1 MNNKLFVDID
11 ALTNKF
17 NAKVNGA
24 MDKLQNFGD
33 KATMVGGA
41 LSIAITLP
49 VLLAA
54 RQAIAAASNVEEAQ
68 NKVNVA
74 FKTSSGVIHEFAK
87 DSLTNF
93 GISSGAAL
101 DAAALFG
108 DMATSMGINTGQAA
122 EMSKTLVGLAGDL
135 SSFKNIRIDVAETAL
150 KSIFTGETESLKGLG
165 IVMTEANLKAFA
177 LSEGIQKNIRDMT
190 ESEKVNLR
198 YAFVMAKTTNA
209 QGDFARTS
217 DGAANQT
224 RILQESIKQLSAGF
238 GERLLP
244 MYAKVLQSVNKVITY
259 FANLDGGTKDLIL
272 QVAGLA
278 AAIGP
283 LLLGVA
289 GVIQLMPALTLGF
302 AALTGPIGLTVGALT
317 LAGVAIYKYVDDWEK
332 GFARIHKAYLQLD
345 LVLAGIFNDRETVQI
360 DTSEIERLNRIIDR
374 TYESATKLYKSPA
387 FDFLRGGD
395 SSFSM
400 VKKPKS
406 VMIDEVFAAMA
417 GNKPKAADPKPTK
430 TKKTKKEIEDELAA
444 NLAANEAGIL
454 AYRLRLQ
461 KGFDKLKATRERIAK
476 SMEGLM
482 VPMLAKEIPGISSN
496 YILDPELG
504 KIFNQ
509 EVFNNNLNNQVE
521 AIKTKIKG
529 SVEDIKISFTED
541 MLLFDDFSK
550 AVVDASFMLLGD
562 VFANSFASA
571 FNQDIKFD
579 FSQLL
584 GGFFAAIGAMMMEMA
599 IKLEAIATIKDSAVA
614 ALNSLAPGAGI
625 AAAALLF
632 VAGAALKG
640 GGMAMSAN
648 TNSNSQ
654 ISSPRQGGGSF
665 GGSSGFTMPTLNL
678 NINGVL
684 KGNGTELQ
692 AVLNN
697 TQYSWNG

>member
-41 LSIAITLP
+41 LSIAITVP

-224 RILQESIKQLSAGF
+224 RILEESIKQLSAGF

-259 FANLDGGTKDLIL
+259 FDNLDGGTKDLIL

-283 LLLGVA
+283 LLLGVG
-289 GVIQLMPALTLGF
+289 GVIQLMPVLTLGF

-387 FDFLRGGD
+387 FDFLRGGQ
-395 SSFSM
+395 
-400 VKKPKS
+400 KA
-406 VMIDEVFAAMA
+406 FAGMGA
-417 GNKPKAADPKPTK
+417 NIPTVADPKPINPLAGFG
-430 TKKTKKEIEDELAA
+430 KKTLKEIEDELAA

-454 AYRLRLQ
+454 AYRLKLE
-461 KGFDKLKATRERIAK
+461 KGFNKLKATREKIAK

>member
-41 LSIAITLP
+41 LSIAITVP

-135 SSFKNIRIDVAETAL
+135 SSFKNIQIDVAETAL

-217 DGAANQT
+217 DGVANQT
-224 RILQESIKQLSAGF
+224 RILEESIKQLSAGF

-259 FANLDGGTKDLIL
+259 FDNLDGGTKDLIL
-272 QVAGLA
+272 QVGGLA

-283 LLLGVA
+283 LLLGVG

-332 GFARIHKAYLQLD
+332 AFARIEKAYLQLK
-345 LVLAGIFNDRETVQI
+345 VVTGAVFGSTTAEV
-360 DTSEIERLNRIIDR
+360 DTSQIEKLNKVIGR
-374 TYESATKLYKSPA
+374 TYEIADKLYKNPA
-387 FDFLRGGD
+387 FDFLRGGQ
-395 SSFSM
+395 SSFAGM
-400 VKKPKS
+400 GANIPKT
-406 VMIDEVFAAMA
+406 A
-417 GNKPKAADPKPTK
+417 PKPTNPLAGLG
-430 TKKTKKEIEDELAA
+430 TGIDGVKKLKELAKKHDNA
-444 NLAANEAGIL
+444 IL
-454 AYRLRLQ
+454 DYRLRIQ
-461 KGFDKLKATRERIAK
+461 KSLELARSKIADA
-476 SMEGLM
+476 G
-482 VPMLAKEIPGISSN
+482 AGISSMSSITAAGTGGKQIGSQIAELFDLEGFGDN
-496 YILDPELG
+496 LDKRVEEIKKKIKQAAKGIGVTMTEAEL
-504 KIFNQ
+504 
-509 EVFNNNLNNQVE
+509 L
-521 AIKTKIKG
+521 IKTAK
-529 SVEDIKISFTED
+529 E
-541 MLLFDDFSK
+541 
-550 AVVDASFMLLGD
+550 ASMD
-562 VFANSFASA
+562 VAFAELANGLSEGIASI
-571 FNQDIKFD
+571 FNQDID
-579 FSQLL
+579 FSFKDLVGKIL
-584 GGFFAAIGAMMMEMA
+584 SAIGSML
-599 IKLEAIATIKDSAVA
+599 ISIATPLVA
-614 ALNSLAPGAGI
+614 AMAFANVATLGTMSAQQVASVKMLGAGI
-625 AAAALLF
+625 AM
-632 VAGAALKG
+632 KG
-640 GGMAMSAN
+640 SGMAMSAN

>member
-41 LSIAITLP
+41 LSIAITVP

-224 RILQESIKQLSAGF
+224 RILEESIKQLSAGF

-259 FANLDGGTKDLIL
+259 FDNLDGGTKDLIL

-283 LLLGVA
+283 LLLGVG

-417 GNKPKAADPKPTK
+417 GNKPKAADPKPINPLAGFG
-430 TKKTKKEIEDELAA
+430 KKTLKEIEKEAAELKIKAQDAIDLAFQAIRDKFSEAA
-444 NLAANEAGIL
+444 SGAIDMPSIIAAGTGGKTVGNQIAELFDLDSFGENLDKRVEKIKGKIKESVQGITISMTEEALMMKNVAGAALNQSFAIL
-454 AYRLRLQ
+454 A
-461 KGFDKLKATRERIAK
+461 
-476 SMEGLM
+476 EGL
-482 VPMLAKEIPGISSN
+482 ATGISS
-496 YILDPELG
+496 L
-504 KIFNQ
+504 
-509 EVFNNNLNNQVE
+509 
-521 AIKTKIKG
+521 
-529 SVEDIKISFTED
+529 
-541 MLLFDDFSK
+541 
-550 AVVDASFMLLGD
+550 
-562 VFANSFASA
+562 
-571 FNQDIKFD
+571 FNQDID
-579 FSQLL
+579 FNFSKVVADVLSAV
-584 GGFFAAIGAMMMEMA
+584 GGMLI
-599 IKLEAIATIKDSAVA
+599 AIATPLVA
-614 ALNSLAPGAGI
+614 AWALGTLATMGATVAQAQ
-625 AAAALLF
+625 AAAGMLAIG
-632 VAGAALKG
+632 VSLKG

-648 TNSNSQ
+648 MNSNTGIQ
-654 ISSPRQGGGSF
+654 SPRM
-665 GGSSGFTMPTLNL
+665 GGSSSAPAFSMPTLNL
-678 NINGVL
+678 NINGKL
-684 KGNGTELQ
+684 TGSGTDLV
-692 AVLNN
+692 AVINE
-697 TQYSWNG
+697 TKYSWNG

>member
-41 LSIAITLP
+41 LSIAITVP

-224 RILQESIKQLSAGF
+224 RILEESIKQLSAGF

-278 AAIGP
+278 AVIGP
-283 LLLGVA
+283 LLLGVG
-289 GVIQLMPALTLGF
+289 GVITLMPIIAAGF
-302 AALTGPIGLTVGALT
+302 AALTGPIGLTVIALSA
-317 LAGVAIYKYVDDWEK
+317 AGIAVYSYVDDWEK
-332 GFARIHKAYLQLD
+332 GMARIKKAYLQLD
-345 LVLAGIFNDRETVQI
+345 SVLAGIFNDRETVQI

-374 TYESATKLYKSPA
+374 TYESATK
-387 FDFLRGGD
+387 
-395 SSFSM
+395 
-400 VKKPKS
+400 PKS
-406 VMIDEVFAAMA
+406 VMIDEVFAAMK
-417 GNKPKAADPKPTK
+417 GNKPKVDPKPINPLAGLGTGIDGVKKLKDLATK
-430 TKKTKKEIEDELAA
+430 HDNA
-444 NLAANEAGIL
+444 IL
-454 AYRLRLQ
+454 DYRLRIQ
-461 KGFDKLKATRERIAK
+461 KSLDLARSKIADA
-476 SMEGLM
+476 G
-482 VPMLAKEIPGISSN
+482 AGISSMSSITAAGTGGKTVGN
-496 YILDPELG
+496 LITELFDLDSFGE
-504 KIFNQ
+504 
-509 EVFNNNLNNQVE
+509 NLDKRVE
-521 AIKTKIKG
+521 KIKG
-529 SVEDIKISFTED
+529 KIKESVQGITISMTEEAL
-541 MLLFDDFSK
+541 MMKNVAGAALNQSFSILAEGLATGIASLFNPDVEFDFSK
-550 AVVDASFMLLGD
+550 IVADVLSAVGGML
-562 VFANSFASA
+562 
-571 FNQDIKFD
+571 I
-579 FSQLL
+579 
-584 GGFFAAIGAMMMEMA
+584 
-599 IKLEAIATIKDSAVA
+599 AIATPLVA
-614 ALNSLAPGAGI
+614 AWALGTLATMGATVAQAQ
-625 AAAALLF
+625 AASGMLAIG
-632 VAGAALKG
+632 VALKG